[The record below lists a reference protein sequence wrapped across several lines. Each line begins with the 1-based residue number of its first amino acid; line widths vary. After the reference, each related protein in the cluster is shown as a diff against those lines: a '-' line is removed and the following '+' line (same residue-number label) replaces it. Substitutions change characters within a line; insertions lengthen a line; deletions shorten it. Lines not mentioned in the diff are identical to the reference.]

1 MGFRSDVLHTTVRQS
16 AHMDQLATRLLRGT
30 LVLTL
35 SASAP
40 CVYRQPTDSRIV
52 AALVPIIDSAKRD
65 SLTRVVV
72 DSAQLAHTMRL
83 NTASITK
90 LSMRVAK
97 GIKIGT
103 ADNLVE
109 CRGKAGRFCHVVRI
123 EEWTDHGDSIIVRA
137 GWSPFIGCGSYAATF
152 KVSLRGDSVTA
163 VTLDDVDR
171 GHCGGA

>member
-1 MGFRSDVLHTTVRQS
+1 MYQF
-16 AHMDQLATRLLRGT
+16 ATRLLRGT

-35 SASAP
+35 STNATG
-40 CVYRQPTDSRIV
+40 VYRQPTESRIV

-72 DSAQLAHTMRL
+72 DSKQLARTTRL
-83 NTASITK
+83 NAASIAE
-90 LSMRVAK
+90 LSRRVAK
-97 GIKIGT
+97 GVKIGT

-109 CRGKAGRFCHVVRI
+109 CRGKPGQFCSVVRI
-123 EEWTDHGDSIIVRA
+123 EKLTDHGDSIIVRA

-152 KVSLRGDSVTA
+152 NVSLRGDRVTA
-163 VTLDDVDR
+163 VTRDDVDR